1 MAQIDS
7 FVAILVECDF
17 VSFMGS
23 VETRRWILCLTF
35 LLSLSFSRNVFARQ
49 AEIEFHKARRVVALS
64 SLSADLVV
72 SINPDI
78 LVGVPGTSLTKND
91 SRYTGL
97 KRVSN
102 GRSQPSVELIL
113 ALNPDLVVG
122 AEGFHSRVL
131 NVLNKLGVQ
140 TLAVKVNRWDRLEKA
155 ARTLQDKIVG
165 SQSIISKLDKLCPVQ
180 MVSKSAGP
188 SVLILAGVSPKLSPG
203 QQSWSGSL
211 LDRFGLDNATKRLS
225 GSSEFSGYITMSN
238 ERLLAIKPNK
248 VLVVNPSGDP
258 DQMVAS
264 LMPFLPGLKKSDFK
278 VMDYYGL
285 INPGSLSSIQKA
297 CTALSSL

>member
-1 MAQIDS
+1 MES
-7 FVAILVECDF
+7 DF

-23 VETRRWILCLTF
+23 VETRHWILCLTF
-35 LLSLSFSRNVFARQ
+35 LLSLSFPSNVFARQ
-49 AEIEFHKARRVVALS
+49 AKIEFQKARRVVALS

-72 SINPDI
+72 SINPDV

-102 GRSQPSVELIL
+102 GRSLPSVELIM

-140 TLAVKVNRWDRLEKA
+140 TLAFKVNRWDRLEKA

-165 SQSIISKLDKLCPVQ
+165 SQSIISKLTQFCPVQ
-180 MVSKSAGP
+180 MVSKSAGS
-188 SVLILAGVSPKLSPG
+188 SVLILAGVSPKISPG

-211 LDRFGLDNATKRLS
+211 LDRFGLENATKRLS

-238 ERLLAIKPNK
+238 ERLLAIKPKK

-258 DQMVAS
+258 DQMVA
-264 LMPFLPGLKKSDFK
+264 LLIPFLPGLKKSDFK